1 MVKIVEF
8 TDLEL
13 NAHTNEPTKT
23 LPWDVVED
31 LVVYMRNEPNF
42 YRQKLYPA
50 MLEVQD
56 VVKKGSKFNKRNMMP
71 LVDEAVL
78 SYIKKYNI
86 KKTPEDLLSDSEKMQ
101 CISKILEDEVESFK
115 KGSY

>member
-8 TDLEL
+8 TDLAL
-13 NAHTNEPTKT
+13 NAHTNEPNGA

-42 YRQKLYPA
+42 YRQKLYPT
-50 MLEVQD
+50 MLEVQKT
-56 VVKKGSKFNKRNMMP
+56 VKKGGKFNKRKMIP

-86 KKTPEDLLSDSEKMQ
+86 KKTPEELLSDSEKMD
-101 CISKILEDEVESFK
+101 CISKILEDEVENFK

>member
-8 TDLEL
+8 ANIDL
-13 NAHTNEPTKT
+13 NAHSNNIDKT

-56 VVKKGSKFNKRNMMP
+56 VVKKGKKFNKRTLMP
-71 LVDEAVL
+71 IVDEAVL

-86 KKTPEDLLSDSEKMQ
+86 KKTPGELLSDSEKMQ
-101 CISKILEDEVESFK
+101 CISKILEDEVENFK
-115 KGSY
+115 KGSF